1 MPMYYF
7 HLSDDHRV
15 LDPDGTDLVD
25 LAAAR
30 THAFGVAREL
40 TFKSQGMLD
49 ENWSRWRMLIH
60 DDGGVELFSLEL
72 SDFETGD

>member
-1 MPMYYF
+1 MTMYYF
-7 HLSDDHRV
+7 HLSNDEKVTDV
-15 LDPDGTDLVD
+15 DGTDLVD

-49 ENWSRWRMLIH
+49 HERSLWRMLVH
-60 DDGGVELFSLEL
+60 DDDGTELFSLQL
-72 SDFETGD
+72 SDFE

>member
-7 HLSDDHRV
+7 HLSNDEKV
-15 LDPDGTDLVD
+15 LDVDGTNLAD

-40 TFKSQGMLD
+40 TFKSEGLLD
-49 ENWSRWRMLIH
+49 QDWSLWRMLVH
-60 DDGGVELFSLEL
+60 DDDGVELFSLPL
-72 SDFETGD
+72 SDFETGE

>member
-7 HLSDDHRV
+7 HLSNDEKV
-15 LDPDGTDLVD
+15 LDVDGTNLAD

-40 TFKSQGMLD
+40 TFKSEGLLD
-49 ENWSRWRMLIH
+49 HDWSVWRMLVH
-60 DDGGVELFSLEL
+60 DDDGIELFSLPL
-72 SDFETGD
+72 TDFGTGK

>member
-7 HLSDDHRV
+7 HLSNDEKV
-15 LDPDGTDLVD
+15 LDVDGTNLAD

-40 TFKSQGMLD
+40 TFKSEGLLD
-49 ENWSRWRMLIH
+49 HDWSVWRMLVH
-60 DDGGVELFSLEL
+60 DDGGTELFSLPL
-72 SDFETGD
+72 SDFDTGK

>member
-7 HLSDDHRV
+7 HLSNDEKV
-15 LDPDGTDLVD
+15 LDVDGTNLVD

-40 TFKSQGMLD
+40 TFKSEGLLD
-49 ENWSRWRMLIH
+49 QDWSVWRLLVH
-60 DDGGVELFSLEL
+60 DDGGIELFSLPL
-72 SDFETGD
+72 SDFDTG

>member
-7 HLSDDHRV
+7 HLSNGEKV
-15 LDPDGTDLVD
+15 LDVDGTNLVD

-40 TFKSQGMLD
+40 TFKSEGLLD
-49 ENWSRWRMLIH
+49 QDWSVWRLLVH
-60 DDGGVELFSLEL
+60 DDGGIELFSLPL
-72 SDFETGD
+72 SDFDTGK